1 MKKNNNSARVLGAL
15 KNTLRAL
22 RYKNY
27 RLYFVGQAISLTGT
41 WMQQVAMS
49 WLVYRLTGSE
59 FLLGVVSFSTTIPIF
74 LLTPFTGVLADRYNR
89 RNIIIATQIT
99 AMTQSLALAV
109 LVLFGGVAVWH
120 IIALGL
126 LLGVANAFEMPAR
139 QSFIIVMVE
148 DKADLS
154 NAIALNS
161 ALFNGARLIGPSIAG
176 VLISIIG
183 EGGCFLINTVS
194 FLAVIAAL
202 LAMNITG
209 GIVETNGASA
219 AERFREGFS
228 YAFGHRPIRS
238 ILLLLALVSL
248 MGMPF
253 MVLMPVFAS
262 EILHG
267 GAGTLGFLMSSAG
280 MGAFAAALYL
290 ASRRS
295 VMGLEKIISH
305 SVFLFSASI
314 IVFAAS
320 RAFWLSVCMLFCAGF
335 SMVTAMASSNTY
347 IQTVVDDDKRGRVMS
362 FFTLSFMGMAPFGS
376 LLAGALAHRIGSPMT
391 IVISGIA
398 CAAGGVLFLKRRL
411 ELAAA
416 LCERASA
423 VCPALEVDVE
433 ME

>member
-1 MKKNNNSARVLGAL
+1 
-15 KNTLRAL
+15 
-22 RYKNY
+22 
-27 RLYFVGQAISLTGT
+27 
-41 WMQQVAMS
+41 
-49 WLVYRLTGSE
+49 
-59 FLLGVVSFSTTIPIF
+59 
-74 LLTPFTGVLADRYNR
+74 
-89 RNIIIATQIT
+89 
-99 AMTQSLALAV
+99 MTQSLALAV

-161 ALFNGARLIGPSIAG
+161 ALFNGARLIRPSIAG

-219 AERFREGFS
+219 ANVSEGFS

-347 IQTVVDDDKRGRVMS
+347 IQTVVDDDKRG
-362 FFTLSFMGMAPFGS
+362 G
-376 LLAGALAHRIGSPMT
+376 
-391 IVISGIA
+391 
-398 CAAGGVLFLKRRL
+398 
-411 ELAAA
+411 
-416 LCERASA
+416 
-423 VCPALEVDVE
+423 
-433 ME
+433 